1 MTLYELTAEY
11 YSLLLYA
18 EDPETDPQTF
28 ADTLE
33 GLGGEIEDKADGYA
47 KVIAELN
54 SEATKLKAEIDRLT
68 ARKRAIEQNVTRMK
82 DSLKQA
88 MLMTGKT
95 KFKTDLFSFNIQKN
109 PPRVV
114 IDDPTHIP
122 EAYLILQEPK
132 VDTIGIKNAL
142 KSADEAPLWE
152 GIAHL
157 EQDEG
162 VRIR

>member
-95 KFKTDLFSFNIQKN
+95 KFKTDLFSFNIQNN

-114 IDDPTHIP
+114 IDDYAKIP
-122 EAYLILQEPK
+122 AEFLIVQEPK
-132 VDTIGIKNAL
+132 IDSRAIKEFLSETDNK
-142 KSADEAPLWE
+142 KSFF
-152 GIAHL
+152 AHL
-157 EQDEG
+157 EQG
-162 VRIR
+162 RSLRIR